1 MCGIIGYAG
10 TKNAHGVL
18 IDGLKALEYR
28 GYDSSGLAVFTQGR
42 INTVKAQGKIK
53 NLEALLKED
62 TGTCGIAHTRWATHG
77 EANVV
82 NAHPHTIGMVTL
94 VHNGIIENADELRKT
109 YQQKGIV
116 FASDTDTETIAA
128 LINDFVNQGMC
139 KIDACLRAGKYLKGS
154 YALAILFADEPD
166 TIYAMRKDSPLIL
179 GLSDDGNYVASDV
192 SAFLKATNKILEL
205 EEHEVVWLTRSQVEI
220 FNQQGKVE
228 RNWHTSCRELSGLDK
243 NGFDSYLLKEIHE
256 QPLALSKTIAA
267 YMNNDFN
274 GLEKVMPDLT
284 AVDFIYFVACGSA
297 CHAGMFA
304 KHWVEKLAHI
314 RCACECA
321 SEFRYGNPFFD
332 QNTLVVLI
340 SQSGETADTLA
351 ALRMCRKR
359 GIKTVAIV
367 NVEGSSIAKE
377 ADVYLPT
384 SAGIEVS
391 VATTKAYTCQV
402 AVLALFCIHAAIQRH
417 QLSIKDQKQL
427 LADLNRLPALMADLI
442 RNDTISQFAD
452 QIGNAYDVF
461 FIGRGLDYAQSLEGS
476 LKLKEISYI
485 HSEAYAAGELKHGTI
500 SLIEAGTPVLAL
512 ISDAALAAK
521 TYSNMAEVKARGAKL
536 LLVIREDLYQHQ
548 SGIDTYLKLPKVHPL
563 LQGIISII
571 PYQLLAYHLAKRR
584 GCNLDQPRNLAKSV
598 TVE

>member
-1 MCGIIGYAG
+1 
-10 TKNAHGVL
+10 
-18 IDGLKALEYR
+18 
-28 GYDSSGLAVFTQGR
+28 
-42 INTVKAQGKIK
+42 
-53 NLEALLKED
+53 
-62 TGTCGIAHTRWATHG
+62 
-77 EANVV
+77 
-82 NAHPHTIGMVTL
+82 MVTL
-94 VHNGIIENADELRKT
+94 VHNGIIENANELRQT
-109 YQQKGIV
+109 YQQKGIIFV
-116 FASDTDTETIAA
+116 SNTDTETAAA
-128 LINDFVNQGMC
+128 LLNDFVSQGMN
-139 KIDACLRAGKYLKGS
+139 KIDACRRAGKYLKGS

-205 EEHEVVWLTRSQVEI
+205 EEHEVVRLTRSQVEI
-220 FNQQGKVE
+220 FNQQGNVE
-228 RNWHTSCRELSGLDK
+228 RDWHTSCRELSGLDK

-267 YMNNDFN
+267 YINDDFN
-274 GLEKVMPDLT
+274 DLEKVMPDLT
-284 AVDFIYFVACGSA
+284 TVDFIYFVACGSA
-297 CHAGMFA
+297 CHAGMLA
-304 KHWVEKLAHI
+304 KHWFEKLAHI

-321 SEFRYGNPFFD
+321 SEFRYGNPFLD

-402 AVLALFCIHAAIQRH
+402 TVLALFCIHAAIQRH

-452 QIGNAYDVF
+452 QIGTAHDVF

-500 SLIEAGTPVLAL
+500 SLIETGTPVLVL